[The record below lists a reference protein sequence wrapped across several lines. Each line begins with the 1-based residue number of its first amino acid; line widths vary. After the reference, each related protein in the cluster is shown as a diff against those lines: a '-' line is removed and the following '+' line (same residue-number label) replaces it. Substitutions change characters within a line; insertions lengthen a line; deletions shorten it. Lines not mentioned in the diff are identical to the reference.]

1 MMARNVLEE
10 LSEALAASAEL
21 AGKAVVMINAR
32 HRLPASGVIY
42 AADHVLTADHVVERE
57 DDILVTFADG
67 TEVPARLAGR
77 DPGSDLAVLNLSKPA
92 PAAAEAASQPAR
104 IGQMALALGRP
115 STDGLQ
121 ASLGVISALGGP
133 VRTGRGGMLER
144 YIRTDAISYPGFSGG
159 PLVDAAGA
167 VIGINTSGLARGV
180 PLAIP
185 VDLAWR
191 VAETLAKHGHVAHGY
206 LGVRSQ
212 PVEIPAA
219 ARKAL
224 GREQA
229 TGLLIVG
236 IEDDSPAAQG
246 EMMVGDIL
254 VGLAGTDLTDH
265 DALFA
270 ALAGKTV
277 GKRTDIQV
285 LRGGQPK
292 VLDVVIGER

>member
-1 MMARNVLEE
+1 MARNVLEE
-10 LSEALAASAEL
+10 LSEALAASADL
-21 AGKAVVMINAR
+21 AGKAVVMVDAR
-32 HRLPASGVIY
+32 HRLPASGVTY
-42 AADHVLTADHVVERE
+42 AADYVLTADHVVERE
-57 DDILVTFADG
+57 EDILVTFANG
-67 TEVPARLAGR
+67 TEIQAKLAGR
-77 DPGSDLAVLNLSKPA
+77 DPGSDLAVLKLSRPA
-92 PAAAEAASQPAR
+92 PAVAEAAGKPAR

-115 STDGLQ
+115 SSEGLQ
-121 ASLGVISALGGP
+121 ASLGVISAIGGP

-167 VIGINTSGLARGV
+167 VIGINTSGLAHGV

-219 ARKAL
+219 AQKAL
-224 GREQA
+224 GRKQA
-229 TGLLIVG
+229 SGLLIVG
-236 IEDDSPAAQG
+236 IEDDSPAARG
-246 EMMVGDIL
+246 GMMVGDIL
-254 VGLAGTDLTDH
+254 VGLGGTDVPDH

-270 ALAGKTV
+270 ALGGKAV
-277 GKRTDIQV
+277 GKKVDIQV
-285 LRGGQPK
+285 LRGGQPT
-292 VLDVVIGER
+292 VLAVTVGER